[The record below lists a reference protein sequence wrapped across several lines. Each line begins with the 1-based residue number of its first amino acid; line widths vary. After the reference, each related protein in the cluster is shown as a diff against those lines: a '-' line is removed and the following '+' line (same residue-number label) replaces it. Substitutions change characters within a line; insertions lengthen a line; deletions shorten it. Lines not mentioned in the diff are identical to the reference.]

1 MYNYYY
7 NNYTLNLHEMQ
18 EIKHTKI
25 IYYCVKHWLFS
36 SSLGLV
42 DLEVVLLLRSLS
54 LLSEEAAREYKEE
67 YSSVKKLEKSV

>member
-42 DLEVVLLLRSLS
+42 DLEVVLLLLFLS
-54 LLSEEAAREYKEE
+54 LLVEEAARECQEE